1 MTSKSLPACT
11 WPDAVGGAAT
21 VVQRANTHTLCAGAF
36 SSYNLPASTMVVS
49 VCRFVL
55 VYVPSAPSHG
65 THTHTHTHWMP
76 TNVWLLALPLL
87 PVALF
92 RATLL
97 PPWSR
102 THASLPE
109 PQCLV
114 SSTCGQVVA
123 TWRPAHTLDLVF
135 MALQLGYLLQQAVP
149 RMCVHHCSYEV
160 SAILQAWYATWRA
173 AHGWLLH

>member
-1 MTSKSLPACT
+1 MHMAGCCWWSSHS
-11 WPDAVGGAAT
+11 GAECEYAH
-21 VVQRANTHTLCAGAF
+21 A
-36 SSYNLPASTMVVS
+36 
-49 VCRFVL
+49 VCRCIL
-55 VYVPSAPSHG
+55 YLQSASQHNGGFCLQIRPCICSLRPFPW
-65 THTHTHTHWMP
+65 HTHTHTHWMP

-135 MALQLGYLLQQAVP
+135 MAFQLGYLLQQAVP